1 MSRNWLQGV
10 VTILFIFMLSLGLL
24 ANAAEVIHFQ
34 ETLDEDNN
42 AFLAVTDHTFTGFN
56 YSVFVHD
63 GTLIY
68 DDYPN
73 STYSVPV
80 IPEPIDPANEIEDG
94 TEEVEVV
101 EIDYCASNNPKF
113 YTHPQN
119 SSSNCQ
125 NISLATQRLELS
137 HKSNAS
143 FTLCSMSVGA
153 GHLELADINIQ
164 LIGQKDGQEDQIQT
178 LVFNGEAAQG
188 YYRNLSITHSDNEP
202 LWAGD
207 FTRILISVTKGDD
220 QSGIL
225 YFDDLVFSNSPNGCA

>member
-10 VTILFIFMLSLGLL
+10 VTILFIFMLSLGLH
-24 ANAAEVIHFQ
+24 ANAAEVIDFQ
-34 ETLDEDNN
+34 ETLDEENN

-73 STYSVPV
+73 STYSAPV
-80 IPEPIDPANEIEDG
+80 IPEPIDPANEIEQ
-94 TEEVEVV
+94 VEVV
-101 EIDYCASNNPKF
+101 EIDHCASNNPKF

-119 SSSNCQ
+119 SLSNCQ

-137 HKSNAS
+137 RKSNAS

-153 GHLELADINIQ
+153 GHLELAGINIQ

-202 LWAGD
+202 FWTGD
-207 FTRILISVTKGDD
+207 FTRILVSVNKGDD
-220 QSGIL
+220 QSANL
-225 YFDDLVFSNSPNGCA
+225 YFDDLVFSGVSAYCQ